1 MDIPLNT
8 PIYLKAHTGNNLQYN
23 SESGRAH
30 CKNQNTKAWEQMVLI
45 QTADKKIIIQS
56 RWNGRNLQV
65 KESGLCV
72 FANHNQELWEKFDV
86 ESDKDGNIYFISCH
100 TGNVMQCDWNG
111 YAQCLNEN
119 RLAWEAWKIIYPE
132 TTEIWTS
139 AKIKVISY
147 SAIGAALFPAT
158 GLAAGAMV
166 PAAMSNFGT
175 VVPGVGTFHA
185 PLSSFGCAATL
196 QASSARLKSISGAAA
211 GAAAGATYGFFSKI
225 FHRQN

>member
-119 RLAWEAWKIIYPE
+119 RLAWKAWEIIDPE
-132 TTEIWTS
+132 TAETWTS
-139 AKIKVISY
+139 AKKVILY
-147 SAIGAALFPAT
+147 AATGAVLFPVM

-211 GAAAGATYGFFSKI
+211 GAAAGAT
-225 FHRQN
+225 

>member
-8 PIYLKAHTGNNLQYN
+8 PICLKAHTGNNLQN
-23 SESGRAH
+23 SLISGKGH
-30 CKNQNTKAWEQMVLI
+30 CKNQNTQAREQVVLI
-45 QTADKKIIIQS
+45 QTDDKKIIIQS

-119 RLAWEAWKIIYPE
+119 RLAWKAWEIIDPE
-132 TTEIWTS
+132 TAETWTS
-139 AKIKVISY
+139 AKKVILY
-147 SAIGAALFPAT
+147 AATGAVLFPVM